1 MVILTWSCLFDVTES
16 HYNRMKDT
24 YRSDPSIPEHAITK
38 ANLGYV
44 QHKEYAD
51 LSIII

>member
-1 MVILTWSCLFDVTES
+1 
-16 HYNRMKDT
+16 MKDT

-44 QHKEYAD
+44 TYVQHKEYAD